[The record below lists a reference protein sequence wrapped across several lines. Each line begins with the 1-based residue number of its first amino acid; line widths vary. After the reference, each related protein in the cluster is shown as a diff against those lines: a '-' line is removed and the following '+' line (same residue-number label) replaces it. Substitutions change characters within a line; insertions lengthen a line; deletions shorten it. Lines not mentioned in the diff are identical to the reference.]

1 MKPLESFVKSH
12 HDELMVRRLIIRVSG
27 VREGERGEGR
37 DEWSEGGGESGGEWR
52 GEWSE
57 EGGMRCG
64 MATLDIGVLQ

>member
-37 DEWSEGGGESGGEWR
+37 GGVSGVREGERVEGSGGV
-52 GEWSE
+52 S
-57 EGGMRCG
+57 
-64 MATLDIGVLQ
+64 GVRKVV

>member
-37 DEWSEGGGESGGEWR
+37 GGEETGGMSGVREGERVEGSGGV
-52 GEWSE
+52 S
-57 EGGMRCG
+57 
-64 MATLDIGVLQ
+64 GVRKVV